1 MAGYKMVDMSCTNM
15 RAATETSC
23 DTYRLQ
29 YVGKVSLHNYS
40 TVQFHKICR
49 ISADLFEQSQISQL
63 NVNS

>member
-1 MAGYKMVDMSCTNM
+1 MAGYKMVDMSTNM

-49 ISADLFEQSQISQL
+49 ISADLFE
-63 NVNS
+63 